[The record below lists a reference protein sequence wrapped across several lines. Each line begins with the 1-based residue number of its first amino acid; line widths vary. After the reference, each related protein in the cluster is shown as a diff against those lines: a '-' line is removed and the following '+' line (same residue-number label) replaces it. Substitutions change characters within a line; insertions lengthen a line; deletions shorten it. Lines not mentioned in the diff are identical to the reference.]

1 MKPSKILTGVLFI
14 SMFTIVINSCKKE
27 EPVTEPTPTTTPT
40 NTLPA
45 GTSYIEPSTQRNSG
59 NATLGEDF
67 IKTGNFAFA
76 GIPKP
81 QFPYSSSTNEL
92 NRTGFN
98 ATIPYNYTEV
108 TAFNGVQVVAPNCLT
123 CHASYLGNQFILGL
137 GNSLEDFT
145 TDVSGNIPLIDNY
158 ISQSYG
164 GTQSPEYLA
173 YEPFSTGMKALGPNT
188 ITKTRGVNPAN
199 KYAYI
204 LAAHRNNQ
212 DLVWQQ
218 TPSVTMVPDVVPSDV
233 PAWWLMKKK
242 NALYYN
248 ANGAGDFSKAIM
260 ASTLLTVQDTSYARI
275 VDNHFVNVL
284 AYLKTIEP
292 PVYTETINSSL
303 AEEGKLIF
311 TANCSKCHGT
321 YGTTETYPNLLVDLA
336 TIQTDDLLVNA
347 QMASDFF
354 TTWYNQSWFGT
365 GTNPGRITPKN
376 GYIAPPLDGV
386 WATAP
391 YLHNGSVPDLN
402 TLLKSSTRPD
412 YWTRSFT
419 ATDYNYT
426 NVGWNYTAL
435 TSPTTTCYNTDLLG
449 YSNSGHTF
457 GDHLSDN
464 DRMKLI
470 EYLKTL

>member
-1 MKPSKILTGVLFI
+1 MKRSNTVYSILLI
-14 SMFTIVINSCKKE
+14 AIAIIVIHSCKKE
-27 EPVTEPTPTTTPT
+27 EAIPETPAPVTPS

-45 GTSYIEPSTQRNSG
+45 GTSYVEPSTQRNNG
-59 NATLGEDF
+59 NAALGEDF
-67 IKTGNFAFA
+67 IKNGNFAYA
-76 GIPKP
+76 GIPTP

-92 NRTGFN
+92 GRTGVN

-108 TAFNGVQVVAPNCLT
+108 DAFNGVKVVAPNCLT

-145 TDVSGNIPLIDNY
+145 TDVAANIPTIDSY
-158 ISQSYG
+158 LAYTYG
-164 GTQSPEYLA
+164 GTQSPEYKA
-173 YEPFSTGMKALGPNT
+173 YEPFSTGMKAMGPYVM
-188 ITKTRGVNPAN
+188 TKTRGANPAN

-204 LAAHRNNQ
+204 LAAHRNKE

-218 TPSVTMVPDVVPSDV
+218 APSTPMVTDVVPSDV

-248 ANGAGDFSKAIM
+248 ANGEGDFVKTVMS
-260 ASTLLTVQDTSYARI
+260 SSLLTIKDTSYARI
-275 VDNHFVNVL
+275 VDGHFVDVL

-303 AEEGKLIF
+303 AEEGKNIF

-321 YGTTETYPNLLVDLA
+321 YGTTETYPNLLVDLN
-336 TIQTDDLLVNA
+336 TIQTDPLLVNA

-365 GTNPGRITPKN
+365 GVNPGRIAPKH

-391 YLHNGSVPDLN
+391 YLHNGSVPDLY
-402 TLLKSSTRPD
+402 TLLKSSARPA
-412 YWTRSFT
+412 YWTRSFS

-435 TSPTTTCYNTDLLG
+435 TSANSTCYNTDLAG
-449 YSNSGHTF
+449 YSNTGHTF
-457 GDHLSDN
+457 GDHLSDS

>member
-1 MKPSKILTGVLFI
+1 MKTSKIITGVVFL
-14 SMFTIVINSCKKE
+14 SMLAIVINSCKKE
-27 EPVTEPTPTTTPT
+27 ETPLESTPTAPT
-40 NTLPA
+40 STLPA
-45 GTSYIEPSTQRNSG
+45 GTSYIPPTTQRNTGS
-59 NATLGEDF
+59 ASLGEDF
-67 IKTGNFAFA
+67 IKNGNFAFA
-76 GIPKP
+76 GIPTP
-81 QFPYSSSTNEL
+81 QFPYSSTTNEL
-92 NRTGFN
+92 NRTGVN
-98 ATIPYNYTEV
+98 ATIPYNYTQV

-145 TDVSGNIPLIDNY
+145 SDVSGNLPLIDNF
-158 ISQSYG
+158 ISQTYG

-173 YEPFSTGMKALGPNT
+173 YEPFSTGMKALGPAT

-199 KYAYI
+199 KYAYV
-204 LAAHRNNQ
+204 LAAHRNKE
-212 DLVWQQ
+212 DLVWQAN
-218 TPSVTMVPDVVPSDV
+218 PSITLVPEVVPSDV

-248 ANGAGDFSKAIM
+248 ANGEGDFSKAIM
-260 ASTLLTVQDTSYARI
+260 ASTLLTAKDTSYARI
-275 VDNHFVNVL
+275 VDDHFVNVL

-292 PVYTETINSSL
+292 PVYTETINTTM

-321 YGTTETYPNLLVDLA
+321 YGENETYPNLLVDLA

-365 GTNPGRITPKN
+365 GANPGKITPKN

-402 TLLKSSTRPD
+402 TLLKSSSRPA
-412 YWTRSFT
+412 YWTRTFD

-426 NVGWNYTAL
+426 NVGWNYTSL
-435 TSPTTTCYNTDLLG
+435 TSATTTCYNTDLLG

-457 GDHLSDN
+457 GDHLSDS

-470 EYLKTL
+470 EYLKTI